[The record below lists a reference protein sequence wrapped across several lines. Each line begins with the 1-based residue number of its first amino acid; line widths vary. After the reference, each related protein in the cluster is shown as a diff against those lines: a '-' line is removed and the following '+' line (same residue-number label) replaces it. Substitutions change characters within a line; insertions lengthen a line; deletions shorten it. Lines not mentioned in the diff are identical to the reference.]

1 MSGGEKRIIRQG
13 EVFFVEDTTG
23 MGERERGG
31 GRERGVRERIDVNIT
46 LNLFFSLG
54 TGHYS
59 RAVSS
64 QPRHSVFIL
73 VNDNF
78 KATDQ

>member
-1 MSGGEKRIIRQG
+1 MEGGESRH
-13 EVFFVEDTTG
+13 EY
-23 MGERERGG
+23 
-31 GRERGVRERIDVNIT
+31 
-46 LNLFFSLG
+46 LNLSLSSG

-59 RAVSS
+59 RAVGS